1 VTICLLQ
8 MVRQTVYEGNIA
20 NYLLLSFSRVSSG

>member
-8 MVRQTVYEGNIA
+8 MVRQTVYEDNIA
-20 NYLLLSFSRVSSG
+20 NYLLLSFSRFSSG